1 MTLHLY
7 ILSILMLT
15 GCAGSQGLHLNML
28 QQTLKDEEVR
38 FVGALPSETTVN
50 TPGRQDPPK
59 LGLYIM
65 PTGFL
70 HHEFEWTLADRE
82 ALLDWTNRLQ
92 REGLISGTSVL
103 QISSIKGNQL
113 AQLRESAL
121 RHGVDVL
128 LIVDGAAAVDR
139 YNNYKGTLLYW
150 TILGSYYADGT
161 HSDALCLVRG
171 SLWDVRAGTKLA
183 TEDAEGFSQIVG
195 PTARVEDQD
204 GITAARR
211 QALTQLMEKL
221 RENVARI
228 GRGR

>member
-1 MTLHLY
+1 MTWHVY
-7 ILSILMLT
+7 ILFILLLT

-38 FVGALPSETTVN
+38 FVGTPPSEAAVS
-50 TPGRQDPPK
+50 GSSRQGPPK

-92 REGLISGTSVL
+92 REGLISGTSTV
-103 QISSIKGNQL
+103 QITSIKGNQL

-121 RHGVDVL
+121 RHGVDLL

-139 YNNYKGTLLYW
+139 YNNYKGNLLYW

-171 SLWDVRAGTKLA
+171 SLWDVRTGTKLA
-183 TEDAEGFSQIVG
+183 AEDAEGLSKIVG

-221 RENVARI
+221 RAQVARI
-228 GRGR
+228 GK